1 MNQSVKIILIHAASW
16 LLFISIPTYIYVG
29 NHPLWESDN
38 STYFIVRAILAFM
51 LLIVTFYVNYYYLI
65 PKFLFSKKYVQ
76 YGFLLFACWF
86 LSGFL
91 PSFLSRYAFNKG
103 SVFIN
108 PEIQPNG
115 PLGMLLFILM
125 FTVVS
130 AASIALRVNDR
141 WQKTEKERLS
151 AQLSYLKTQINPHF
165 LFNILNNIYSETI
178 DKAPRAADMI
188 DRLSAMMRYT
198 LKETPNDFV
207 SLENEMEYITNYI
220 ELQKIRFDSHVKFD
234 FKTKGFF
241 HDQQIA
247 PLILIPFIEN
257 AFKHGVNS
265 EEDSNISIIIAVN
278 KHGLLMEV
286 LNNKVEKEINDDD
299 KSGIGIENTKHRLQL
314 IYPDKHLLS
323 IDDNPT
329 TFNVSLHINLI

>member
-1 MNQSVKIILIHAASW
+1 LV
-16 LLFISIPTYIYVG
+16 
-29 NHPLWESDN
+29 
-38 STYFIVRAILAFM
+38 
-51 LLIVTFYVNYYYLI
+51 
-65 PKFLFSKKYVQ
+65 
-76 YGFLLFACWF
+76 
-86 LSGFL
+86 SGFL
-91 PSFLSRYAFNKG
+91 PSVFSKYAMNRG
-103 SVFIN
+103 TVFIN
-108 PEIQPNG
+108 PDIQPSG

-125 FTVVS
+125 FTLVLI
-130 AASIALRVNDR
+130 ASIALRVNNR
-141 WQKTEKERLS
+141 WKQTEKERLT

-207 SLENEMEYITNYI
+207 PLENEMEYITNYI
-220 ELQKIRFDSHVKFD
+220 ELQRIRFDSHVKFN
-234 FKTKGFF
+234 FETKGFF
-241 HDQQIA
+241 HDKQIA

-257 AFKHGVNS
+257 TFKHGVNS
-265 EEDSNISIIIAVN
+265 EENSNISIIIAVD
-278 KHGLLMEV
+278 KHELHLDV

-299 KSGIGIENTKHRLQL
+299 KSGIGIENTKKRLQL

-329 TFNVSLHINLI
+329 IFNVSLHINLT